1 MSGLIIVLLNIFVVG
16 RITIHDDMVIVL
28 LQFSRQPTFIIIA
41 VVDRW
46 SKLSR
51 TCNVLFVIVASR
63 PKDDYQTANNTE
75 QQEDRNWM
83 MQVDNTVKW
92 GSHFN
97 LNHSSG
103 NAIRLQINTVEP

>member
-28 LQFSRQPTFIIIA
+28 LQFSRQPTVII
-41 VVDRW
+41 VVIVNTG
-46 SKLSR
+46 SKLSG
-51 TCNVLFVIVASR
+51 TCNVLFAIVASR

-83 MQVDNTVKW
+83 M
-92 GSHFN
+92 
-97 LNHSSG
+97 
-103 NAIRLQINTVEP
+103 